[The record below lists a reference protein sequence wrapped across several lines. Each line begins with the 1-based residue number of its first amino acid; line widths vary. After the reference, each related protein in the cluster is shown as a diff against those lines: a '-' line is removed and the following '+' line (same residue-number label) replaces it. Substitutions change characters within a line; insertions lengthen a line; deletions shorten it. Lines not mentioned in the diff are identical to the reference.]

1 MGWIEP
7 QLNAALYRRER
18 SRMMVDTAAH
28 RLDSFAWMCV
38 NGTCHF
44 IILRYIRSRP
54 VRPAHR
60 RLSGIN
66 VQHLVHAAAAAVA
79 WLAAVGRFYLLFQML
94 MNRVRKMRKPYKK
107 KAAKPPV
114 IWRAAISLPSPFS
127 FLYFLAFFNVLGKST
142 LGADLSYLKIL
153 LFLPFF
159 VLVVW
164 VFFSSLPH
172 GLKMITA
179 HFNCT
184 V

>member
-28 RLDSFAWMCV
+28 RLDNFAWMCV

-107 KAAKPPV
+107 KSSQASSNMTSVYFSP
-114 IWRAAISLPSPFS
+114 ISIFFFFFWRFS
-127 FLYFLAFFNVLGKST
+127 MSWGNQL
-142 LGADLSYLKIL
+142 
-153 LFLPFF
+153 
-159 VLVVW
+159 
-164 VFFSSLPH
+164 
-172 GLKMITA
+172 
-179 HFNCT
+179 
-184 V
+184 

>member
-28 RLDSFAWMCV
+28 RLDNFAWMCV

-107 KAAKPPV
+107 KSSQASSNMTSGY
-114 IWRAAISLPSPFS
+114 ISLPSPFS
-127 FLYFLAFFNVLGKST
+127 
-142 LGADLSYLKIL
+142 
-153 LFLPFF
+153 
-159 VLVVW
+159 
-164 VFFSSLPH
+164 VFFFWRFSMSWGNQL
-172 GLKMITA
+172 
-179 HFNCT
+179 
-184 V
+184 

>member
-28 RLDSFAWMCV
+28 RLDSFAWICV

-114 IWRAAISLPSPFS
+114 I
-127 FLYFLAFFNVLGKST
+127 
-142 LGADLSYLKIL
+142 
-153 LFLPFF
+153 
-159 VLVVW
+159 
-164 VFFSSLPH
+164 
-172 GLKMITA
+172 
-179 HFNCT
+179 
-184 V
+184 